1 MNPGKAMR
9 GRGISSILTAVIM
22 ALTIIAIVA
31 LIAISWP
38 MIKQHSTRTTGVTQR
53 APTK

>member
-9 GRGISSILTAVIM
+9 DRGISSIFTAVIM
-22 ALTIIAIVA
+22 ALAIIAVIAFIV
-31 LIAISWP
+31 ISWP